1 MHESCGI
8 WIMPDLSTNR
18 VCNKIKRFVWDHLI
32 VNEKLSLQGTKS
44 RALLGAGGYTH
55 SNLWLIIDPCGVPH
69 EKITVTAAC
78 FDRRRSHR
86 NFPCLNVHVEQPA
99 SRGDHPVLLA
109 MEPLSVGC
117 AATLN
122 FCAATSTLLF
132 CKSSYC
138 SHLSASQLRSVL
150 QAFCNQWAQILQQDQ
165 KRHHWRGF
173 RGQKKQ

>member
-86 NFPCLNVHVEQPA
+86 NFSCLNVHVEQPCFPRWPSHA
-99 SRGDHPVLLA
+99 AGNG
-109 MEPLSVGC
+109 SVECWMCGNSEF
-117 AATLN
+117 L
-122 FCAATSTLLF
+122 
-132 CKSSYC
+132 C
-138 SHLSASQLRSVL
+138 SHLHTSLLQIIVL
-150 QAFCNQWAQILQQDQ
+150 FTPQCFATPQRPTGLL
-165 KRHHWRGF
+165 
-173 RGQKKQ
+173 